1 MSHWDDEHVQP
12 RAKSV
17 SRTPSIAAISFG
29 IVIQFVTGAMMFAIP
44 PGGSLGAWL
53 IYLALGLFGL
63 MHIVLGA
70 VWWNNQSE
78 TPAITAVFE
87 SDDIPWHAKRCP
99 QCDGDIADALASG
112 RRRCPACDT
121 HFTTRDLGWRDFDPA
136 GEPVTLSPNERR
148 MNGRQLVA
156 ALAVLATAIIIVAVY
171 AGVAWPGQPG
181 P

>member
-1 MSHWDDEHVQP
+1 MSRHDEKPELQP
-12 RAKSV
+12 ESRA
-17 SRTPSIAAISFG
+17 PSIAAISLG
-29 IVIQFVTGAMMFAIP
+29 IVIQFLTGALLFAIP
-44 PGGSLGAWL
+44 PGGSVGTWL
-53 IYLALGLFGL
+53 LYVALGLVGL
-63 MHIVLGA
+63 VHIVVGA
-70 VWWNNQSE
+70 AWWREQSE
-78 TPAITAVFE
+78 SLAITAAFE
-87 SDDIPWHAKRCP
+87 GDDIPWHAKRCP
-99 QCDGDIADALASG
+99 QCDSDIADSLASG
-112 RRRCPACDT
+112 RRRCPTCDT